1 MSGKKPRRPLT
12 RAQLLDR
19 MPRAFRPKLNADQ
32 RRDLALLHISNLDA
46 IAMGQATE
54 DNLWQWVGGVLTWS
68 KCAELLE
75 LGTDEMFQQ
84 IELATRIVNRYR
96 ETGRV
101 LFTGPDY
108 QLAKEGV
115 GVMDALADLAD
126 QPTASRA
133 ADWGEATLQ
142 KMAEAA
148 ASFRAQ
154 RQADS
159 VDAIKRRIE
168 VEGDYQ
174 LAGMVERAALVRA
187 FSVPAELLGG
197 AAA

>member
-1 MSGKKPRRPLT
+1 MATRKPRKPLT

-19 MPRAFRPKLNADQ
+19 MPRAFRPKLNTDQ

-46 IAMGQATE
+46 IALGQAGE
-54 DNLWQWVGGVLTWS
+54 ENLWQWVGGVLTWS

-75 LGTDEMFQQ
+75 LGTDEMHEQ

-101 LFTGPDY
+101 LFSGPDY
-108 QLAKEGV
+108 QAAKRGV
-115 GVMDALADLAD
+115 DVMDALADLAD

-142 KMAEAA
+142 KMADAA
-148 ASFRAQ
+148 AAYRAG
-154 RQADS
+154 QA
-159 VDAIKRRIE
+159 
-168 VEGDYQ
+168 
-174 LAGMVERAALVRA
+174 
-187 FSVPAELLGG
+187 LLGG
-197 AAA
+197 LAA